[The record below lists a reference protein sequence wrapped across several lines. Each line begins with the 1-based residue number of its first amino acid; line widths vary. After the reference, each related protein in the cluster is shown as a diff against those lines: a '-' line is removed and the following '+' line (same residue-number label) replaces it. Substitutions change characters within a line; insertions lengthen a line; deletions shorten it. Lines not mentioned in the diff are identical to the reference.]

1 MIPVLTIPCPAPRS
15 RHDSSAC
22 RNTGLTLS
30 LWQSGGIFRTSRPA
44 RRKSKTIR
52 QSRGDEADDVGNF
65 ERDDLSSTGI
75 FNAPQRRGSLE
86 PEKSCLLP
94 IRPSHATHS
103 PVTTKH
109 PSTPVLRTHE
119 RGRQQLAP
127 FVGFSSFHSAPS
139 KKLSFY
145 PHRRPLEPA
154 ASATRG
160 ILMVQSKRRD
170 LWDGRGQLPA
180 HHPCHDGTRL
190 RTRERPCCNM
200 ERNGRL
206 SFIAK
211 RKEVH
216 RTRCSTQYLVA

>member
-1 MIPVLTIPCPAPRS
+1 MILLPAATQVS
-15 RHDSSAC
+15 
-22 RNTGLTLS
+22 LS
-30 LWQSGGIFRTSRPA
+30 HFGRAVAYSEPAGRRGEKA
-44 RRKSKTIR
+44 RRSGRAEATKQTTSVTLNETIYLQR
-52 QSRGDEADDVGNF
+52 
-65 ERDDLSSTGI
+65 T
-75 FNAPQRRGSLE
+75 QRRGSLE

-160 ILMVQSKRRD
+160 VLMVQSKRRD